1 MVDGR
6 RSGRQPVPRSESRP
20 GWRHAHAGLA
30 TAVAALA
37 LVLPGVDAVAAQP
50 ASPARAVDATP
61 TVIQPWI
68 RATRP
73 GQQNA
78 AAYLGLRS
86 ASGDTLVAV
95 RPPADV
101 ADRGELHTMKMDGDL
116 MLMREVESFRLA
128 PGRTLHFN
136 PGGNH
141 VMLVGLKRPLATGD
155 RIDLVLVFSKAG
167 EVTVRAEVRDE
178 PPTRRSPAAR
188 S

>member
-1 MVDGR
+1 MDEGR
-6 RSGRQPVPRSESRP
+6 RPGMQPLSRTESRP
-20 GWRHAHAGLA
+20 ERGLAHA
-30 TAVAALA
+30 AVASATLALA
-37 LVLPGVDAVAAQP
+37 LALPGVAVAAQP
-50 ASPARAVDATP
+50 APPARAVNATP

-155 RIDLVLVFSKAG
+155 RIDLVFVFSKAG

>member
-1 MVDGR
+1 VL
-6 RSGRQPVPRSESRP
+6 RSGPRP
-20 GWRHAHAGLA
+20 GRWFAHA
-30 TAVAALA
+30 AVAMSAAALA
-37 LVLPGVDAVAAQP
+37 LAIPGVVAVAAQP
-50 ASPARAVDATP
+50 VPPAPPARAVDVTP

-86 ASGDTLVAV
+86 TSGDTLVAV

-155 RIDLVLVFSKAG
+155 RIDLVFVFSKAG